1 MNNALLRLFRQIIS
15 EKSGLYIREQD
26 NKKLIDTISSR
37 IKILRLSSE
46 NEYYQLL
53 NSDKNKPECQEF
65 ITSLTTG
72 ETYFFRDKGQFSL
85 LKNYLLPELI
95 EKQMKDKTLKIW
107 SAGCSTGEEAYS
119 ITILLNELIKNPPES
134 PFFKGGHTEIPPL
147 VNGDIQKSPPLVKGG
162 EGGLAGWDI
171 LILGMDINEDALKK
185 ARLGF
190 YRDWSFRMVS
200 EDVKKQW
207 FRKVKDGWK
216 IDKGIIEM
224 VNFEHID
231 LINDDYPDYKSMLHD
246 MDLILCRNVF
256 IYFIP
261 DVVSRVI
268 LKLNETLSDGGYLM
282 TGHAELPQQAI
293 ANLRPKVFPESVVYK
308 KSSELGVRSAG
319 TPILDFR
326 LPILDLKSKFQ
337 RPTVV
342 GAPKSK
348 IDEIQIPHS
357 TFRNLQ
363 LLMSEAKELYNKG
376 NYPLTIEK
384 LEYILLT
391 NPEYFDAHRLIG
403 QTYANIG
410 EYEKAESHLKKAIEI
425 DKFNAEP
432 YYLLAQISRENGRLE
447 DEEEMLK
454 KVIYLNPSHI
464 PAYLEM
470 GVIYEGKGDREM
482 AFKMRNSALN
492 LLKKLPSD
500 ERIEPYTEL
509 TIEELIMHVEEM
521 IK

>member
-119 ITILLNELIKNPPES
+119 IAILIRELMQNYLNPKSAIQ
-134 PFFKGGHTEIPPL
+134 IP
-147 VNGDIQKSPPLVKGG
+147 NFDD
-162 EGGLAGWDI
+162 WDI
-171 LILGMDINEDALKK
+171 LILGTDINEAAIKK

-268 LKLNETLSDGGYLM
+268 LKLNETLNDGGYLM

-308 KSSELGVRSAG
+308 KSSELGVRSEE
-319 TPILDFR
+319 
-326 LPILDLKSKFQ
+326 LKSRSQ
-337 RPTVV
+337 RVEVRSQKLEAKIPQTPSPLV
-342 GAPKSK
+342 GEGGGEGD
-348 IDEIQIPHS
+348 I
-357 TFRNLQ
+357 
-363 LLMSEAKELYNKG
+363 SEAKELYNKG
-376 NYPLTIEK
+376 NYTLTIEK

-410 EYEKAESHLKKAIEI
+410 EYEKAESHLKKAREI
-425 DKFNAEP
+425 DNFNAEP
-432 YYLLAQISRENGRLE
+432 YYLPAQISRENGRLE

>member
-1 MNNALLRLFRQIIS
+1 
-15 EKSGLYIREQD
+15 
-26 NKKLIDTISSR
+26 
-37 IKILRLSSE
+37 
-46 NEYYQLL
+46 
-53 NSDKNKPECQEF
+53 
-65 ITSLTTG
+65 
-72 ETYFFRDKGQFSL
+72 
-85 LKNYLLPELI
+85 
-95 EKQMKDKTLKIW
+95 
-107 SAGCSTGEEAYS
+107 
-119 ITILLNELIKNPPES
+119 
-134 PFFKGGHTEIPPL
+134 
-147 VNGDIQKSPPLVKGG
+147 
-162 EGGLAGWDI
+162 
-171 LILGMDINEDALKK
+171 
-185 ARLGF
+185 
-190 YRDWSFRMVS
+190 
-200 EDVKKQW
+200 
-207 FRKVKDGWK
+207 
-216 IDKGIIEM
+216 
-224 VNFEHID
+224 
-231 LINDDYPDYKSMLHD
+231 
-246 MDLILCRNVF
+246 
-256 IYFIP
+256 
-261 DVVSRVI
+261 
-268 LKLNETLSDGGYLM
+268 M

-376 NYPLTIEK
+376 NYTLTIEK

>member
-65 ITSLTTG
+65 VSSITTG

-171 LILGMDINEDALKK
+171 LILGTDINEAAIKK

-268 LKLNETLSDGGYLM
+268 LKLNETLNDGGYLM

-308 KSSELGVRSAG
+308 KSSELGVRSEE
-319 TPILDFR
+319 
-326 LPILDLKSKFQ
+326 LKSRSQ
-337 RPTVV
+337 RVEV
-342 GAPKSK
+342 RSQKLEAK
-348 IDEIQIPHS
+348 IPQIPFIPVTQRENRTPQS
-357 TFRNLQ
+357 I
-363 LLMSEAKELYNKG
+363 MSEAKELYNKG
-376 NYPLTIEK
+376 NYTLTIEK

>member
-119 ITILLNELIKNPPES
+119 IAILIRELMQNYLNPKSAIQ
-134 PFFKGGHTEIPPL
+134 IP
-147 VNGDIQKSPPLVKGG
+147 NFDD
-162 EGGLAGWDI
+162 WDI
-171 LILGMDINEDALKK
+171 LILGTDINEAAIKK

-224 VNFEHID
+224 GNFEHID

-268 LKLNETLSDGGYLM
+268 SKLNETLTDGGYLM

-293 ANLRPKVFPESVVYK
+293 HNLRPKVFPESVVYK

-376 NYPLTIEK
+376 NYTLTIEK

-403 QTYANIG
+403 QTY
-410 EYEKAESHLKKAIEI
+410 
-425 DKFNAEP
+425 
-432 YYLLAQISRENGRLE
+432 
-447 DEEEMLK
+447 
-454 KVIYLNPSHI
+454 
-464 PAYLEM
+464 
-470 GVIYEGKGDREM
+470 
-482 AFKMRNSALN
+482 
-492 LLKKLPSD
+492 
-500 ERIEPYTEL
+500 
-509 TIEELIMHVEEM
+509 
-521 IK
+521 